1 MNRIRANQGG
11 STTSFLL
18 VGVAFIIMVA
28 GGLYVLKNREGTNT
42 TKPASRSVSPS
53 PSSSAQKQHK
63 NNTAA
68 PVPKSSQAPTKQPG
82 TNHGLRSQNGS
93 SAPLPKTGPSESV
106 ATISIAALLTGVTA
120 AYLQSRKSYTELFR
134 R

>member
-53 PSSSAQKQHK
+53 PSSSAQKQQK
-63 NNTAA
+63 NTAA

-82 TNHGLRSQNGS
+82 VNHGLRSQNGS

-106 ATISIAALLTGVTA
+106 ATIIVAALLTSATV